1 MSNRKRFLTGFCLL
15 VLLAAFVHGQSINA
29 KMFGNVK
36 NEDGKYLSA
45 VLVTATNVKNN
56 AETTTST
63 GGKKGAFRFL
73 SLAPG
78 LYQVSFDIEGYQPL
92 ILSGIQLNAEQSV
105 TLRVKLKKM
114 E

>member
-1 MSNRKRFLTGFCLL
+1 LGNRKRFLTGLILL
-15 VLLAAFVHGQSINA
+15 VLLAAFAHGQSINA
-29 KMFGNVK
+29 NMYGNVK

-56 AETTTST
+56 SETTTTT
-63 GGKKGAFRFL
+63 GKKKGAFRFL

-92 ILSGIQLNAEQSV
+92 ILSGIQLNSEQSV